1 MLSSNVNIW
10 ISPSLGWLIII
21 DLFCSEPPVQI
32 IGNSGHTEHH
42 MLVAGDDLILECEVS
57 RPNATVQ
64 WLCNGK
70 ILKPDT
76 RVQIDSYDVVRKLVL
91 TELQPSDSGK
101 YICDAIDDKLVTVVE
116 VQGKFE
122 ITLKLE
128 LLPNISRLVT

>member
-1 MLSSNVNIW
+1 
-10 ISPSLGWLIII
+10 
-21 DLFCSEPPVQI
+21 
-32 IGNSGHTEHH
+32 

-91 TELQPSDSGK
+91 TGLQPSDSGK
-101 YICDAIDDKLVTVVE
+101 YICDAIDDKLITVVE
-116 VQGKFE
+116 VQGKFN
-122 ITLKLE
+122 ITNKLE
-128 LLPNISRLVT
+128 PVANFVFMLLCLS